1 MPGMAL
7 QQGQPMLFEPV
18 TWSTRDRVAYYRMD
32 AARLRRMAETADC
45 ATARELLVDLARRY
59 RRGAPPGGKQ
69 GPPLAPSPLRP
80 PLARGVPATA
90 SPAQSVAARGPLRFR
105 E

>member
-59 RRGAPPGGKQ
+59 RRVANRIEKQAPLLAWYYR
-69 GPPLAPSPLRP
+69 PLPVGRS
-80 PLARGVPATA
+80 
-90 SPAQSVAARGPLRFR
+90 